1 MPSAVTKGDG
11 VGAASTAGA
20 ASANSLLERLCTE
33 YTQHVVMLEEERHF
47 MSLNKRRYPRRDA
60 TTQLLH
66 GACEKLLRD
75 KVLLEERR
83 YEDHTAEPHLLF
95 QRLGVDFQRRTS
107 EKANGLLQTLP
118 KRLSGVHQRVR
129 LRPSLRSLFGSCFG
143 VEADFP
149 HNLSCWND
157 AQNVFVSTYEV
168 LREGSFTSVA
178 VSDLVLGDIIYLQQ
192 SLSAPCD
199 LRVLAAGHEATL
211 IDASPSS
218 MAPYD
223 VRHCTTQSTASDP
236 KASNNIIPKGSWVL
250 QGSLLGIVLRAPQE
264 LPEPSRRLR
273 HSLRSLSS
281 KEDDFVLDMS
291 LPPGLKTSTC
301 QRSYASLCARASC
314 VCRSFAAMND
324 LASVKTVLVFLSEEL
339 YDIAALK
346 DMLRVMQELGKAVL
360 ILGDSEILK
369 HCAQECK
376 LQLIDLQGS
385 QSSASTGAPSP
396 SFDSASVNTA
406 ESPHGAMLA
415 QRTSPEEEGLVEL
428 AKSCINTPAFGA
440 CIDGISEATQARL
453 CQLLEEGG
461 VLYASSHIQPQFL
474 RSVACATHPHRRIS
488 EELSTC
494 STMTTRIRSQ
504 SQENPVAHWPSV
516 VTQEASIGRR
526 ASLASTSTSFAKQ
539 EVGAAGPR
547 VFVVSMNAQGVLA
560 ELASAVVRKPD
571 LRCLALAFQILSR
584 EVLDGK
590 C

>member
-47 MSLNKRRYPRRDA
+47 I
-60 TTQLLH
+60 
-66 GACEKLLRD
+66 
-75 KVLLEERR
+75 R

-129 LRPSLRSLFGSCFG
+129 LRPAFDSAAAQ
-143 VEADFP
+143 EADFP

-250 QGSLLGIVLRAPQE
+250 QGSLLGIVLRAPQESGRFGEQESRE

-516 VTQEASIGRR
+516 VTQEEYPVVFPCACRAGERR
-526 ASLASTSTSFAKQ
+526 GQ
-539 EVGAAGPR
+539 EAGPALLGLGFPDPFQR
-547 VFVVSMNAQGVLA
+547 GAGWQVLNRL
-560 ELASAVVRKPD
+560 E
-571 LRCLALAFQILSR
+571 
-584 EVLDGK
+584 
-590 C
+590 